1 MIHRKVA
8 NIKISGGLMGVLA
21 GLQPGAPTFMGCS
34 IPKSEKSV
42 ICEQYTIRCK
52 RNHRQLEL
60 ITRRY
65 VLIH

>member
-1 MIHRKVA
+1 MIRRKVA

-21 GLQPGAPTFMGCS
+21 GLQPGAPNIYGVLN
-34 IPKSEKSV
+34 PQVGKSV